1 MTRRLGRGAYHS
13 LQEVELEILAAI
25 SMSEPTP
32 PPFADPA
39 GTWNRRFGDEGY
51 LFGTA
56 PNSWLREHAEIWQ
69 PGQRILS
76 VADGEGRNSV
86 WLAGLGLVVDAF
98 DVAEVGVAKA
108 RRLAT
113 TQGVAV
119 NFAVSDCDAFPWPQ
133 DTYDGVAAIFVQFAD
148 PAMRERLF
156 ANIKRCLKPG
166 GALVLQGYT
175 PKQLDYRT
183 GGPPHASHM
192 YTQSLLRDA
201 FADLELVELRE
212 YEAELA
218 EGSGHRGRSALI
230 GLVARRR

>member
-1 MTRRLGRGAYHS
+1 M
-13 LQEVELEILAAI
+13 
-25 SMSEPTP
+25 
-32 PPFADPA
+32 
-39 GTWNRRFGDEGY
+39 
-51 LFGTA
+51 
-56 PNSWLREHAEIWQ
+56 
-69 PGQRILS
+69 
-76 VADGEGRNSV
+76 
-86 WLAGLGLVVDAF
+86 
-98 DVAEVGVAKA
+98 
-108 RRLAT
+108 
-113 TQGVAV
+113 
-119 NFAVSDCDAFPWPQ
+119 NFAVSDCDAFAWPP

-183 GGPPHASHM
+183 GGPPHVSHL
-192 YTQSLLRDA
+192 YTESLLRDA
-201 FADLELVELRE
+201 FADLEIVELRE